1 MDSSIFMIEWIE
13 AELAMSGKQSAGVE
27 FADGDRNRFKRHR
40 EKDEDR
46 RGRRDYLLNAY
57 EELLSTH

>member
-13 AELAMSGKQSAGVE
+13 AELAADGKQLPGAG
-27 FADGDRNRFKRHR
+27 FADGDRSRFPRYG

-57 EELLSTH
+57 EELLAIH

>member
-13 AELAMSGKQSAGVE
+13 AELGANGTQLPGVGL
-27 FADGDRNRFKRHR
+27 ADGDRNRFQRYG

-46 RGRRDYLLNAY
+46 RDRRDYLLNAY
-57 EELLSTH
+57 EELLAIH